1 MEFFGAERMF
11 SRQAEE
17 QQQAHHSATYMCP
30 TSPWT
35 EPYQS
40 APAQYQ
46 QQECAGFDSDDQQPT
61 HDALSD
67 IYNRGYE

>member
-1 MEFFGAERMF
+1 MF
-11 SRQAEE
+11 SKQTDE
-17 QQQAHHSATYMCP
+17 QQANYSAAYMCP

-35 EPYQS
+35 EPFQAAS
-40 APAQYQ
+40 SHRHQPETAA
-46 QQECAGFDSDDQQPT
+46 FDSDDQKPT